1 MAASNTTSFRDI
13 ARPLFDRF
21 GSALTL
27 VRDGERVRWFY
38 SDAAA
43 VVELRAEGAVAA
55 TFLAAPT
62 LDAASSARVRAV
74 YAPPS
79 PTYALTERGVRCMVD
94 DVAAFF
100 AGVREPHFR
109 FVDARLAAEALE
121 A

>member
-1 MAASNTTSFRDI
+1 MAQSKAASFGNL
-13 ARPLFDRF
+13 ARPLFERF

-27 VRDGERVRWFY
+27 VREGERVRWCY

-43 VVELRAEGAVAA
+43 IVEVRSEGAVAA
-55 TFLAAPT
+55 TFLSAPS
-62 LDAASSARVRAV
+62 LDAASAARVRAV

-94 DVAAFF
+94 DLAAFF
-100 AGVREPHFR
+100 SGVREPHFR